1 MTDYSRRQINLLL
14 DMKERTESVQEKN
27 ALIRAVGL
35 FSMQEISQATART
48 AENRSGSARG
58 TVLAADGGSR
68 KLMTRSFEDIGN
80 S

>member
-35 FSMQEISQATART
+35 FSMQEPKNKNYTGHCENCGKRLRVETA
-48 AENRSGSARG
+48 GS
-58 TVLAADGGSR
+58 
-68 KLMTRSFEDIGN
+68 
-80 S
+80 

>member
-35 FSMQEISQATART
+35 FSMQEPKSKNFTGYC
-48 AENRSGSARG
+48 ENCGKPIWMSARYCPACG
-58 TVLAADGGSR
+58 WR
-68 KLMTRSFEDIGN
+68 QPDIDDQEL
-80 S
+80 